1 MQLSDTNRCLR
12 RHENHIELKYH
23 EQIEFKIITTT
34 MVIKPDE
41 LRQSPR
47 TAEIKHSVSDLIKAV
62 EIYHRKIELQK
73 ESAIGQIVSEHAAR

>member
-1 MQLSDTNRCLR
+1 
-12 RHENHIELKYH
+12 
-23 EQIEFKIITTT
+23 